1 MQRRHW
7 LLPVV
12 AAIHLQALIG
22 LNWILS
28 EQPQPLKETVV
39 FTLIA
44 GLNERH
50 TLQSPPEPDDAALPE
65 PRIFETFVPEHIP
78 PPANLPMASFL
89 DEPAPSTAITART
102 AAAGS
107 RAPAEPARAIEGS
120 VREDFI
126 SLLAAHLAR
135 HKQYPVDARRR
146 RVHGVVTV
154 QFRVHADG
162 MVDECSI
169 IDSSGNRLLDAAAL
183 AMLRRAQPLP
193 RIPPELAL
201 DSLRINLP
209 VEFSLTH
216 G

>member
-12 AAIHLQALIG
+12 AAIHLQALIA
-22 LNWILS
+22 LNWIMS
-28 EQPQPLKETVV
+28 ERPQPVKENVV

-44 GLNERH
+44 GLNDLH
-50 TLQSPPEPDDAALPE
+50 TLQSRPEPDEATLPE
-65 PRIFETFVPEHIP
+65 PRIIDTFVPDQVAP
-78 PPANLPMASFL
+78 PTDLPIAPSFE
-89 DEPAPSTAITART
+89 EPAPSTAITAR
-102 AAAGS
+102 AASAQS
-107 RAPAEPARAIEGS
+107 RAPAQPVRAIEGQ

-126 SLLAAHLAR
+126 SQLAAHLAR
-135 HKQYPVDARRR
+135 YKQYPVEARRR
-146 RVHGVVTV
+146 RIHGVVTV
-154 QFRVHADG
+154 QFRVHANG

-193 RIPPELAL
+193 RIPPELGL
-201 DSLRINLP
+201 DSLHINLP

>member
-39 FTLIA
+39 FTLVA

-50 TLQSPPEPDDAALPE
+50 TLQSPPE

-78 PPANLPMASFL
+78 PPADLPMASFL

-102 AAAGS
+102 AAAES
-107 RAPAEPARAIEGS
+107 RAPAQPARAIEGS

-135 HKQYPVDARRR
+135 HKQYPVEARRR